1 MTAIRL
7 RNAGLRQPRGARGPA
22 ATLSMQC
29 LYTNKQKYNPQHPNT
44 GVNCQFIERSGDLER
59 RAVPA

>member
-1 MTAIRL
+1 
-7 RNAGLRQPRGARGPA
+7 
-22 ATLSMQC
+22 

-44 GVNCQFIERSGDLER
+44 GVDRQFIERNGGLER